1 MEDFVRSCPHSLL
14 YATPPF
20 LDLLANHLRTPC
32 QWLVAKAK
40 GQVEAAVPFLVKEGN
55 LGTVWNSLPFY
66 GSNGGVLQRTYDPP
80 LKQEMIMTYYEKAKE
95 AGACSATLITN
106 PLLKDHADYENSI
119 DGFLKDER
127 IGQFTHLPD
136 NPGEELIKKFEDPR
150 PRNIRKA
157 LKEGIA
163 VSCGNER
170 TRLEFMHRIHL
181 QNMNAIGGLA
191 KSWDFFEQVAL
202 SMPQETWT
210 VYSGELN
217 EEPVAALLIF
227 YFNGTVEYFTPV
239 IRPEFRHT
247 QALALVIYEAM
258 KDAVQ
263 EKACKL
269 WNWGGTWLSQG
280 GVYDFKKRW
289 GTEDYPYYYYTKV
302 FNQELLK
309 VNSKDLL
316 DEYAGFYVLP
326 FNELKEM
333 KNEKH
338 S

>member
-1 MEDFVRSCPHSLL
+1 M
-14 YATPPF
+14 
-20 LDLLANHLRTPC
+20 
-32 QWLVAKAK
+32 
-40 GQVEAAVPFLVKEGN
+40 
-55 LGTVWNSLPFY
+55 
-66 GSNGGVLQRTYDPP
+66 
-80 LKQEMIMTYYEKAKE
+80 
-95 AGACSATLITN
+95 
-106 PLLKDHADYENSI
+106 
-119 DGFLKDER
+119 
-127 IGQFTHLPD
+127 
-136 NPGEELIKKFEDPR
+136 IKKFEDPR

-181 QNMNAIGGLA
+181 QNMNAIGGLT

-202 SMPQETWT
+202 SMLQETWT

-263 EKACKL
+263 KKACKL

-280 GVYDFKKRW
+280 GVYDFKKDGEPKTIR
-289 GTEDYPYYYYTKV
+289 TTTTPRSSTK
-302 FNQELLK
+302 
-309 VNSKDLL
+309 NS
-316 DEYAGFYVLP
+316 
-326 FNELKEM
+326 
-333 KNEKH
+333 
-338 S
+338 SR

>member
-1 MEDFVRSCPHSLL
+1 M
-14 YATPPF
+14 
-20 LDLLANHLRTPC
+20 
-32 QWLVAKAK
+32 
-40 GQVEAAVPFLVKEGN
+40 
-55 LGTVWNSLPFY
+55 
-66 GSNGGVLQRTYDPP
+66 
-80 LKQEMIMTYYEKAKE
+80 
-95 AGACSATLITN
+95 
-106 PLLKDHADYENSI
+106 
-119 DGFLKDER
+119 
-127 IGQFTHLPD
+127 
-136 NPGEELIKKFEDPR
+136 
-150 PRNIRKA
+150 
-157 LKEGIA
+157 
-163 VSCGNER
+163 
-170 TRLEFMHRIHL
+170 
-181 QNMNAIGGLA
+181 
-191 KSWDFFEQVAL
+191 
-202 SMPQETWT
+202 
-210 VYSGELN
+210 
-217 EEPVAALLIF
+217 LIF

-326 FNELKEM
+326 FNELKDM